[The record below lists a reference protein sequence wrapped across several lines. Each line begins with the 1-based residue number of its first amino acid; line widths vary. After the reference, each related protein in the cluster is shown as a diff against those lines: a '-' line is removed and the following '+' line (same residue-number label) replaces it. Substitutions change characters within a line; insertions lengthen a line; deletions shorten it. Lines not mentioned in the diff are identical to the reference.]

1 MHKTLADFI
10 AEARTRVTDISADDL
25 ADRLEDGDAEIVLID
40 TREPYEYARSHI
52 PGALL
57 IPRGLIESAADPHN
71 ARRVPALCE
80 ARDKTIVLYC
90 DTGGRSALAADS
102 LQLMGF
108 ANVLNLAGG
117 LKLWDAEDYAT
128 ESGEYTLPMP

>member
-1 MHKTLADFI
+1 MGKTLADFI
-10 AEARTRVTDISADDL
+10 ADARSRVTDVSADDL
-25 ADRLEDGDAEIVLID
+25 AEWLEDHTDDLLIID

-71 ARRVPALCE
+71 ARRVPALCNSH
-80 ARDKTIVLYC
+80 DKTIVLYC
-90 DTGGRSALAADS
+90 DTGGRSTLAADN

-108 ANVLNLAGG
+108 SRVLNLAGG

-128 ESGEYTLPMP
+128 ESGEYTLPLP

>member
-10 AEARTRVTDISADDL
+10 TDARSRVTDVSADDL
-25 ADRLEDGDAEIVLID
+25 AEWLEERVDELLLID

-57 IPRGLIESAADPHN
+57 IPRGLIESAADPNN
-71 ARRVPALCE
+71 ARRVSVLCE

-90 DTGGRSALAADS
+90 DTGGRSTLAADN

-108 ANVLNLAGG
+108 SRVLNLAGG

-128 ESGEYTLPMP
+128 ESGEYTLPLP